1 VIVETT
7 STGHRRE
14 RRRGRRMLVASVV
27 LAGIVVLLVA
37 AALVA
42 APPESAVAAT
52 AATPSPTLT
61 PPATVKVAR
70 RFPAN
75 DPGGVIVAVDT
86 IDFRTYCVRV
96 LSHEWAPPSAFS
108 DQALRAGALA
118 VKSYA
123 WYWATRPTKL
133 PDVLAAGADVDDTTN
148 YQVYMDWDYG
158 PRYQAAVDDTWGAAL
173 TRDGVVFQSSYYAG
187 AFSGAA
193 TDGHHM
199 TQWGSEYWARQ
210 GGTYASILAFYYPG
224 SRLMPAS
231 GGGGGAPS
239 AGSTSWAGPGAPEGR
254 PRLNVIGPVQ
264 LSPGPYR
271 LGSTLTAEFTV
282 RNDGSRRA
290 TWDVITLVA
299 RGPHDEARD
308 IGSVTRVTLRPGEY
322 RLFRGRVKLDL
333 AGRWHGWLVSGADGR
348 LSLLDAG
355 APFSFVVHRPKQQ
368 KAASKPSPQAPAH
381 KAL

>member
-1 VIVETT
+1 VLAGV
-7 STGHRRE
+7 G
-14 RRRGRRMLVASVV
+14 VV
-27 LAGIVVLLVA
+27 LAA

-42 APPESAVAAT
+42 TPPAPALAAT
-52 AATPSPTLT
+52 AASPSPTLT
-61 PPATVKVAR
+61 PPATIRVAR

-75 DPGGVIVAVDT
+75 DPSGVIVGVDT
-86 IDFRTYCVRV
+86 VDFRTYCVRV

-133 PDVLAAGADVDDTTN
+133 PDVLAAGADVDDSTN

-158 PRYQAAVDDTWGAAL
+158 PRYQAAVDGTWGVAL
-173 TRDGVVFQSSYYAG
+173 TVDGAVFQSSYYAG

-193 TDGHHM
+193 TDGRHM

-224 SRLMPAS
+224 SELTPVA
-231 GGGGGAPS
+231 GGGGGTPS
-239 AGSTSWAGPGAPEGR
+239 AGSTSWTGPGAPEGR

-282 RNDGSRRA
+282 RNDGSKRA

-308 IGSVTRVTLRPGEY
+308 IGSVRKVTLDPGEY

-333 AGRWHGWLVSGADGR
+333 AGRWHGWLVAGVDGK

-355 APFSFVVHRPKQQ
+355 APFSFVVHRPKPH
-368 KAASKPSPQAPAH
+368 KAASKAPRKAASKRSSQVPAH
-381 KAL
+381 KTL